1 MADLG
6 KTSSGIQPNVAGL
19 LAYALGLVTGIIF
32 LVIEKENK
40 FVRFHAVQAIVL
52 SVGLTV
58 AGVVLGLLPVIGIA
72 LGLLI
77 NLAGLALWIICMIKA
92 YQGELFR
99 IPVVGDI
106 AAKQTGVT

>member
-106 AAKQTGVT
+106 AAKQAGLS

>member
-19 LAYALGLVTGIIF
+19 LAYVLGLVTGIIF

-58 AGVVLGLLPVIGIA
+58 AGVVLSLLPVIGVV

-77 NLAGLALWIICMIKA
+77 NLAGLALWIVCMIKA

-99 IPVVGDI
+99 LPVAGDI
-106 AAKQTGVT
+106 AAKQVST